1 MQQEDAGR
9 GMARELTDERRVFLS
24 TLPAGRRERRL
35 ALAVVLVSVAIFL
48 AAVPFAKKPLGQVW
62 AFIPIYESALVINDL
77 ITAVL
82 LFGQFSILRSRGL
95 FVLASGY
102 LFTALMTVPH
112 ALTFP
117 GLFSPT
123 GLLGAGPQSTA
134 WLYMFWHGG
143 FPSLVIAY
151 ALLKDGGGE
160 TIRPRGRARF
170 AVLSSVA
177 AVLVAVCGLTLLATA
192 GQDSLP
198 AIMRGHHYTP
208 AMILVISSTWVLSLL
223 ALVILWWRRP
233 HSVLDLWL
241 MVVMCAWFFD
251 IALAAVLNAGRFD
264 LGFYAGRIYGLL
276 AASFVLM
283 VLLIE
288 SGKLYARLVEAHEG
302 ERRERQRAQRAEE
315 AAAVANRAKSEFL
328 SRMSHELRTPLNA
341 ILGFGQVLEMER
353 LETAQRESV
362 GYILKA
368 GHHLLGLIDEV
379 LDIARIEAGR
389 LRLSLEPVSVKVALD
404 EARSLVRPLAEE
416 RKIRLRVEAPESG
429 DLYVL
434 ADRQRL
440 KQVFLNLLSNAIKY
454 NGEGGAVTLSCEEA
468 PGSRLRF
475 KMTDTGPGIPPER
488 IGRLFTPFERLGAEG
503 SGVEGTGLGLAL
515 SRALA
520 EAMGGAL
527 GVESE
532 VGRGST
538 FWLELPRAESLES
551 EIARAAEN
559 VPSGPALGRGAAL
572 LYIEDNLSN
581 IKLIEH
587 VLARRNQVRLLT
599 AMQGRLGLDLAREH
613 RPSLILLDLHLPDI
627 SGGDVLRQLRGD
639 SRTRDIPVVILSAD
653 ASRGQIQRFLDAGA
667 RQYLTKPIDV
677 RKFLEIVDETLRA
690 KE

>member
-1 MQQEDAGR
+1 
-9 GMARELTDERRVFLS
+9 MARELTDGRRVFLS

-82 LFGQFSILRSRGL
+82 LFGQSSILRSRAL

-102 LFTALMTVPH
+102 LFTTFMTVSH

-117 GLFSPT
+117 GLFSPA

-143 FPSLVIAY
+143 FPLLVIAY
-151 ALLKDGGGE
+151 ALLKDGGRE
-160 TIRPRGRARF
+160 TSRPSGRAHV
-170 AVLSSVA
+170 AVLSSIA
-177 AVLVAVCGLTLLATA
+177 AVFVAVCGLTLLATA

-198 AIMRGHHYTP
+198 AIMRGNHYTP
-208 AMILVISSTWVLSLL
+208 AMIIVVSSTWVLSLL
-223 ALVILWWRRP
+223 TLIFLWWRRP
-233 HSVLDLWL
+233 HTVLDLWL
-241 MVVMCAWFFD
+241 MVVMCAWLFD

-288 SGKLYARLVEAHEG
+288 SGKLYAQLVEAHEG

-315 AAAVANRAKSEFL
+315 AAAAANRAKSEFL

-389 LRLSLEPVSVKVALD
+389 LRLSLEPVSVKVTLD
-404 EARSLVRPLAEE
+404 EARSLIRPLAEE
-416 RKIRLRVEAPESG
+416 RKIRLRVEPPERA

-434 ADRQRL
+434 ADPQRL
-440 KQVFLNLLSNAIKY
+440 KQVLLNLLSNGVKY
-454 NGEGGAVTLSCEEA
+454 NREGGEVTLSCEEA
-468 PGSRLRF
+468 HGNRLRF
-475 KMTDTGPGIPPER
+475 KVTDTGPGIPPDR
-488 IGRLFTPFERLGAEG
+488 IERLFAPFERLGAEG
-503 SGVEGTGLGLAL
+503 TGVEGTGLGLAL
-515 SRALA
+515 SKALV
-520 EAMGGAL
+520 EAMAGAL
-527 GVESE
+527 GVESV

-538 FWLELPRAESLES
+538 FWMELPRAESLEP
-551 EIARAAEN
+551 EIARAAESA
-559 VPSGPALGRGAAL
+559 PGGPALRSGSAL

-581 IKLIEH
+581 VKLIEH
-587 VLARRNQVRLLT
+587 VLARRPQVRLLT
-599 AMQGRLGLDLAREH
+599 AIQGRLGLDLAREH
-613 RPSLILLDLHLPDI
+613 RPGLILLDLHLPDI
-627 SGGDVLRQLRGD
+627 SGDNVLRQLRED
-639 SRTRDIPVVILSAD
+639 ARTRDIPVVILSAE
-653 ASRGQIQRFLDAGA
+653 ASPGQIQRLLDAGA
-667 RQYLTKPIDV
+667 HQYLTKPIDV
-677 RKFLEIVDETLRA
+677 RKLLGIVDEVLGA